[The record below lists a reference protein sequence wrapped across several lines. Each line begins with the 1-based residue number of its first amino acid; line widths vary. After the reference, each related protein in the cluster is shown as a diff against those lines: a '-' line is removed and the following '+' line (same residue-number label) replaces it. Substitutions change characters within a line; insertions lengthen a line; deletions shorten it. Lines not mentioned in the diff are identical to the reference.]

1 MKPSRDR
8 RIDFGFLSVLQRTLD
23 GAYVKP
29 VDDGHRAHEG
39 ALLVSDWVP
48 CHGNDPP
55 VNGVHDQY
63 ARGKRMVRV
72 PTWNVF
78 LFLLLH
84 IRTGMVNASQTAL
97 LLLSLVAGL
106 CW

>member
-1 MKPSRDR
+1 MLISQIHFIVIFLSRMQTEECPLVTGACGMPCRDR
-8 RIDFGFLSVLQRTLD
+8 RIDSCFLSVLQRTLD
-23 GAYVKP
+23 GAYMKP

-55 VNGVHDQY
+55 ANGVHDQY

-72 PTWNVF
+72 PT
-78 LFLLLH
+78 
-84 IRTGMVNASQTAL
+84 
-97 LLLSLVAGL
+97 
-106 CW
+106 